1 MNPKQMGLLA
11 LLMALPV
18 GVVAVQEGSSLGPAE
33 MQISLKQNLNFC
45 GETLKNVL
53 DRSFISTHKYT
64 IFCLDQFEE
73 FFSCLPG
80 EARRLKPELRADL
93 CSSLFIGGF
102 HFLQFA
108 ADESSFHRAN
118 FTNS

>member
-1 MNPKQMGLLA
+1 MFVADVVEVLHQEVSAFPPGTGPK
-11 LLMALPV
+11 PRR
-18 GVVAVQEGSSLGPAE
+18 PY
-33 MQISLKQNLNFC
+33 KF
-45 GETLKNVL
+45 L
-53 DRSFISTHKYT
+53 DYYT
-64 IFCLDQFEE
+64 EQDAPFFFRLDQFEE

-93 CSSLFIGGF
+93 CSSVFIGGF